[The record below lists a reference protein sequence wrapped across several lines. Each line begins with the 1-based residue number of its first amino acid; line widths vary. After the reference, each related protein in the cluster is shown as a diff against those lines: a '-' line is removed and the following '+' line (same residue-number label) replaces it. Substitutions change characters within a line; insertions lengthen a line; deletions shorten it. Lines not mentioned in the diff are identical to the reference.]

1 LHSFPNPFCDCHGKS
16 INRLRRWGKEEFVT
30 QQPKKLLDRVRD
42 AIRLK
47 HYAYRTEDTYVSW
60 IRQYILFHDK
70 RHPGEMGAAEVEA
83 FLTYLAQE
91 RHVSSSTQNQALSAV
106 LFLYREV
113 LRQPL
118 DHVEVTWAQKPK
130 RLPTVLSQEEANRV
144 LSHLS
149 GVHLL
154 MGLAVHFPFHQ
165 TGCGQAGRFAAPP
178 SFARKRITKSSASG
192 SAESGCQ

>member
-1 LHSFPNPFCDCHGKS
+1 MPAVKFTGDLPSRTLGACSKS
-16 INRLRRWGKEEFVT
+16 ITPQNHKVGV
-30 QQPKKLLDRVRD
+30 
-42 AIRLK
+42 
-47 HYAYRTEDTYVSW
+47 
-60 IRQYILFHDK
+60 
-70 RHPGEMGAAEVEA
+70 
-83 FLTYLAQE
+83 LAQE
-91 RHVSSSTQNQALSAV
+91 RHVSSSTQNQALSAI

-178 SFARKRITKSSASG
+178 SFARKRITKGGAPG
-192 SAESGCQ
+192 GAESGHQQAGWPAYLPPLLCHPPPRSGLRYPHGTRANGT